1 MKKILVVDDEK
12 PTLSMCRLFL
22 GSYGY
27 EVFTAEDV
35 ESGFEI
41 FERERPPIV
50 LTDIKMPG
58 PDGFSLLERIKAV
71 APETEVILVTGHGD
85 KGLAET
91 AVALGASDFISKP
104 MNRNEIESALK
115 RAEKK
120 IRLSTTALN

>member
-12 PTLSMCRLFL
+12 ATLSMCRLFL
-22 GSYGY
+22 GVYGY

-58 PDGFSLLERIKAV
+58 SDGFYLLKRIKAV
-71 APETEVILVTGHGD
+71 SPETEVILVTGHGD
-85 KGLAET
+85 KGLAEK
-91 AVALGASDFISKP
+91 AFALGASDFISKP

-120 IRLSTTALN
+120 IDH